1 MISQTVNRVNGIN
14 KGGWNEVTCSVSVCV
29 QNCTSPA
36 VVACM
41 EHQWQCGGDSECIP
55 ASWKCDGQAD
65 CHNSMDEDKCEPVSL
80 CY

>member
-1 MISQTVNRVNGIN
+1 M
-14 KGGWNEVTCSVSVCV
+14 TCSVSVCV

-80 CY
+80 LLLVRRSF

>member
-1 MISQTVNRVNGIN
+1 
-14 KGGWNEVTCSVSVCV
+14 
-29 QNCTSPA
+29 
-36 VVACM
+36 M

-80 CY
+80 LLLVISTQEFLTLPGWQQVCAALLDQYFSTSAPHSGSLV